1 MEPPC
6 SPDTYIPASL
16 RPSESMSNTMPVGP
30 AATDR
35 RILVI
40 QRALSASV
48 GAHRMQKLDLRHPLT
63 LVRVVV
69 SDEFGVDP
77 QLAAL
82 GLLGA
87 LLESQAG
94 QKLLTQHMGV
104 LWNDLVCAMW
114 KGPPTNVRVSTGLR
128 TFLTSLAGLL
138 MPDPGPVGGSMADL
152 LYQWFVPVLTRGWA
166 KRGEELTPLQVQSSL
181 QVLLG
186 GITGECPQRG
196 AKETMEHPP
205 ALHADF
211 RNMVDLLLGW
221 GLDPS
226 FPPALRL
233 FFLLRRAPR
242 CWLADL
248 AWARSLLASLALDA
262 RWRPGPDGTGPALVV
277 LCCML
282 PIWHGLA
289 GSPDAHIVDEARAG
303 AAATLARLRLR
314 DLAADPAVALAQ
326 LNDLV
331 LILRGLGSLLGGP
344 GEEAGAA
351 RGLHEIGDKGVGVE
365 ADEWL
370 PCTDRIQ
377 ATLRSDGWQARC
389 GGDRR
394 PPDLAWSLELA
405 PAPGPLAELRAQ
417 AAALLLRALALAAPR
432 SASAAGSVLEDLAA
446 LLTPCDG
453 HIDHGVARQARSAS
467 GRLLGLAAH
476 PVWAVR
482 SMAAWVYAASQVTP
496 CTEVQACAEALRSG
510 GAAVRG
516 PSGGAGAGE
525 RDAREG
531 RRVLLTRLW
540 CLEAQCRGIP
550 DAAYDRPA
558 FHVLADAVV
567 GAAAADADEAL
578 MRTVLLQP
586 ALHAPLVRG
595 PVEGLETT
603 PRTLSPGDPDTLAAL
618 LSHGVEALAR
628 ACVAARLR
636 SSAGSA
642 AELFGSLEAALG
654 ACSPG
659 DEPREAHAAARGDE
673 LYPAPARAFFASNI
687 GELRGRFARLRAPAL
702 AAAEALRLDA
712 HVAAASYAAVL
723 GSGGAGLPQALR
735 LALEELHAE
744 ACAELGD
751 EAGLAT
757 ALEAC
762 RSLARWTAAAF
773 LQEDRRK
780 DGAPCAVAA
789 GADARALALS
799 GPTWHEPGCEHVRVA
814 GFASGT
820 VDVLQTKTRPKLVH
834 LLGEDGVARPFLLKG
849 REDAAAHAW
858 LLRLADLT
866 RRAAASASPTLR
878 DAAPAY
884 GLLPLGPRAA
894 LVQWLP
900 RVTPLMELHSRAAAA
915 AARQAA
921 LAGEAAAA
929 ARDGRAFDP
938 AVERG
943 VPRPPRAAEAF
954 KAALRAQGVDPAA
967 PRAEWPASALRAVFA
982 RLQHGAA
989 SDFIAARLLA
999 GAWGPG
1005 DWVGT
1010 GWVLGV
1016 GDRHL
1021 DNILLR
1027 ERDGRL
1033 THVDFDL
1040 VFDRGRELNVPET
1053 VPFRLTRCMLLALGP
1068 VGAGGPFAGA
1078 CHATLGAL
1086 RSHADVML
1094 GALGVALDDPGIRWR
1109 VEGAQAGVSGLWA
1122 KVAVARAD
1130 ALRLT
1135 SAARTLERLL
1145 PRMEH
1150 ALMPLGMHMLGA
1162 AATKKAQDAGTTELE
1177 KGSKADRHAQDATT
1191 VAASATGAAAAAA
1204 ATARS
1209 AAAKARERAEAA
1221 GAALAREHPRLQT
1234 ALAESEVAAVAH
1246 AQLLDSL
1253 LGPSHGGAAALVQAV
1268 DPGAAPALALGPMV
1282 AGWRGVP
1289 PDALARARLQ
1299 AAGTDAELAGLLD
1312 RRGHC
1317 TLVLAEALARY
1328 RGVAALL
1335 PPGTIRGHCT
1345 LVLAEALARY
1355 RGVAAL
1361 LPPGTIVRTTFPARG
1376 AEAARAALGV
1386 SLGEACARGGDGAVV
1401 RATAAHLRDLAEAC
1415 RQMVEGKGGAGR
1427 EAVREAG
1434 GRSRSPPQAWPGL
1447 EAGAAPGSEQQSLR
1461 SASDPDSDL
1470 DALLGR
1476 SQRLVLGWG
1485 SLALDLRP
1493 AFPSDLLWGEGR
1505 LAWLAPAVQGM
1516 DALTTAAAEL
1526 RLATL
1531 TPNDLHALE
1540 RMMGVLPELTSECGE
1555 VVDDLSRFDS
1565 STLSLYDQEG
1575 AWGGPAAAAFAGVLP
1590 DILAVPPRLAALGER
1605 IAELRAAAS
1614 AARGA
1619 GRAGGSAPRPASVRE
1634 LIPVLLAEAA
1644 EIATSCDAW
1653 QAATPALL
1661 TLADEHRGRARLLMA
1676 SAKAEEE
1683 RRGLRDEVAAA
1694 AADIAALAAGKS
1706 LEHGA
1711 EAAARPVPPMEA
1723 DLAAAPRPVATSL
1736 FQAQPRAKPEWIRAT
1751 MQRVGGRMQ
1760 GHQPVEVEVAGL
1772 VRQATNP
1779 SALAAMYEGW
1789 MAWV

>member
-1 MEPPC
+1 MAR
-6 SPDTYIPASL
+6 SIPVNGVSIVETWV
-16 RPSESMSNTMPVGP
+16 SHN
-30 AATDR
+30 R

-186 GITGECPQRG
+186 GITGECVVPKRYASPCFAMCIALLERDDLDMNWMAAILEILYQ
-196 AKETMEHPP
+196 TMEHPP

-567 GAAAADADEAL
+567 GAAAADADEA
-578 MRTVLLQP
+578 
-586 ALHAPLVRG
+586 
-595 PVEGLETT
+595 
-603 PRTLSPGDPDTLAAL
+603 
-618 LSHGVEALAR
+618 
-628 ACVAARLR
+628 
-636 SSAGSA
+636 
-642 AELFGSLEAALG
+642 
-654 ACSPG
+654 
-659 DEPREAHAAARGDE
+659 
-673 LYPAPARAFFASNI
+673 
-687 GELRGRFARLRAPAL
+687 
-702 AAAEALRLDA
+702 
-712 HVAAASYAAVL
+712 VL
-723 GSGGAGLPQALR
+723 G
-735 LALEELHAE
+735 
-744 ACAELGD
+744 
-751 EAGLAT
+751 
-757 ALEAC
+757 
-762 RSLARWTAAAF
+762 
-773 LQEDRRK
+773 K
-780 DGAPCAVAA
+780 AV
-789 GADARALALS
+789 
-799 GPTWHEPGCEHVRVA
+799 
-814 GFASGT
+814 
-820 VDVLQTKTRPKLVH
+820 
-834 LLGEDGVARPFLLKG
+834 
-849 REDAAAHAW
+849 
-858 LLRLADLT
+858 
-866 RRAAASASPTLR
+866 
-878 DAAPAY
+878 
-884 GLLPLGPRAA
+884 
-894 LVQWLP
+894 
-900 RVTPLMELHSRAAAA
+900 
-915 AARQAA
+915 
-921 LAGEAAAA
+921 
-929 ARDGRAFDP
+929 
-938 AVERG
+938 
-943 VPRPPRAAEAF
+943 
-954 KAALRAQGVDPAA
+954 AALRA
-967 PRAEWPASALRAVFA
+967 LA
-982 RLQHGAA
+982 RCTGAA
-989 SDFIAARLLA
+989 GARM
-999 GAWGPG
+999 
-1005 DWVGT
+1005 
-1010 GWVLGV
+1010 
-1016 GDRHL
+1016 R
-1021 DNILLR
+1021 
-1027 ERDGRL
+1027 
-1033 THVDFDL
+1033 
-1040 VFDRGRELNVPET
+1040 
-1053 VPFRLTRCMLLALGP
+1053 
-1068 VGAGGPFAGA
+1068 
-1078 CHATLGAL
+1078 
-1086 RSHADVML
+1086 
-1094 GALGVALDDPGIRWR
+1094 
-1109 VEGAQAGVSGLWA
+1109 
-1122 KVAVARAD
+1122 
-1130 ALRLT
+1130 
-1135 SAARTLERLL
+1135 
-1145 PRMEH
+1145 
-1150 ALMPLGMHMLGA
+1150 GA

-1312 RRGHC
+1312 RS
-1317 TLVLAEALARY
+1317 E
-1328 RGVAALL
+1328 
-1335 PPGTIRGHCT
+1335 
-1345 LVLAEALARY
+1345 
-1355 RGVAAL
+1355 
-1361 LPPGTIVRTTFPARG
+1361 
-1376 AEAARAALGV
+1376 
-1386 SLGEACARGGDGAVV
+1386 GGWM
-1401 RATAAHLRDLAEAC
+1401 ES
-1415 RQMVEGKGGAGR
+1415 GAGR
-1427 EAVREAG
+1427 RGDEEGRVEEERGRADEQGAG
-1434 GRSRSPPQAWPGL
+1434 LGEGPGP
-1447 EAGAAPGSEQQSLR
+1447 EEDGSEAEHEAEDESGADDWAAILLPR
-1461 SASDPDSDL
+1461 RADL
-1470 DALLGR
+1470 PAL
-1476 SQRLVLGWG
+1476 
-1485 SLALDLRP
+1485 
-1493 AFPSDLLWGEGR
+1493 
-1505 LAWLAPAVQGM
+1505 
-1516 DALTTAAAEL
+1516 
-1526 RLATL
+1526 
-1531 TPNDLHALE
+1531 
-1540 RMMGVLPELTSECGE
+1540 
-1555 VVDDLSRFDS
+1555 
-1565 STLSLYDQEG
+1565 
-1575 AWGGPAAAAFAGVLP
+1575 
-1590 DILAVPPRLAALGER
+1590 
-1605 IAELRAAAS
+1605 
-1614 AARGA
+1614 
-1619 GRAGGSAPRPASVRE
+1619 APRPGAE
-1634 LIPVLLAEAA
+1634 LMRTVLL
-1644 EIATSCDAW
+1644 
-1653 QAATPALL
+1653 QPALHAPL
-1661 TLADEHRGRARLLMA
+1661 VRG
-1676 SAKAEEE
+1676 
-1683 RRGLRDEVAAA
+1683 
-1694 AADIAALAAGKS
+1694 
-1706 LEHGA
+1706 
-1711 EAAARPVPPMEA
+1711 
-1723 DLAAAPRPVATSL
+1723 
-1736 FQAQPRAKPEWIRAT
+1736 
-1751 MQRVGGRMQ
+1751 
-1760 GHQPVEVEVAGL
+1760 PVEGLETTPRTLSPGDPDTLVAPWL
-1772 VRQATNP
+1772 LR
-1779 SALAAMYEGW
+1779 ALRL
-1789 MAWV
+1789 